1 VHTASAGAA
10 DCPQTALSSGSGDAA
25 RGGDVA
31 LTPQDVQNKVFSP
44 TRFRTGY
51 NEDEVDTFL
60 DEVEAELT
68 RLLDEN
74 SDLRRQLDEARR
86 SGELS
91 EEECAALEDDLL
103 ARLMAG
109 RGRTG

>member
-1 VHTASAGAA
+1 M
-10 DCPQTALSSGSGDAA
+10 
-25 RGGDVA
+25 A

-68 RLLDEN
+68 RLLDET

-86 SGELS
+86 SGGGGPGVPGQIL
-91 EEECAALEDDLL
+91 EENQQLRRQLDEARRQAAQ
-103 ARLMAG
+103 AQAQAQAQAAQA
-109 RGRTG
+109 

>member
-1 VHTASAGAA
+1 M
-10 DCPQTALSSGSGDAA
+10 
-25 RGGDVA
+25 A

-74 SDLRRQLDEARR
+74 SDLRRQ
-86 SGELS
+86 
-91 EEECAALEDDLL
+91 
-103 ARLMAG
+103 
-109 RGRTG
+109 